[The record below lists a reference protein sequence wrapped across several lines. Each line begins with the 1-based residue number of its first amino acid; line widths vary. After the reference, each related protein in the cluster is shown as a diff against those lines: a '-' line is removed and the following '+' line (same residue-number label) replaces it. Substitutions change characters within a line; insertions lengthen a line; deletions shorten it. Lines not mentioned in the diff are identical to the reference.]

1 MTEMD
6 RPAFAEGMLL
16 LSETFNEPFSD
27 VKIESYF
34 DVLREFDIA
43 DVSGAVRHA
52 LRTCEF
58 CPRPAKLREFIEGNA
73 DDAADAAWGAVL
85 KEIRRVGYMGVPN
98 LEPRSLEAVRQL
110 WGGWRRL
117 CETLPGEG
125 PELVGWI
132 KQFKATYASVER
144 REQHQLTMASLHP
157 NVRAFITSEQ
167 KRLS

>member
-1 MTEMD
+1 MNELD
-6 RPAFAEGMLL
+6 RAPFAEAMYLL
-16 LSETFNEPFSD
+16 GDTFNEP
-27 VKIESYF
+27 VTELRIEGYF
-34 DVLREFDIA
+34 AALNDFEMQDIN
-43 DVSGAVRHA
+43 VAVRHA
-52 LRTCEF
+52 MRTCKFFPKPVE
-58 CPRPAKLREFIEGNA
+58 LREMIAGNA
-73 DDAADAAWGAVL
+73 EDAADAAWGAVL